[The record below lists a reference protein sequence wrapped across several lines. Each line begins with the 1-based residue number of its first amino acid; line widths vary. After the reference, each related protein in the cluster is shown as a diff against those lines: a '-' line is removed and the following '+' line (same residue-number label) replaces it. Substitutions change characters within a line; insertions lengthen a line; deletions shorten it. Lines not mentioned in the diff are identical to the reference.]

1 MGDHPD
7 GRVDNIAAA
16 RDQLCRGLA
25 ACVEQSVKRR
35 AAFMHDNSI
44 KELAE
49 DVTENVMAF
58 LQGVFELT

>member
-1 MGDHPD
+1 MGDLPD

-25 ACVEQSVKRR
+25 ACVGQSVKRR
-35 AAFMHDNSI
+35 AEFMHADAI
-44 KELAE
+44 KALSE